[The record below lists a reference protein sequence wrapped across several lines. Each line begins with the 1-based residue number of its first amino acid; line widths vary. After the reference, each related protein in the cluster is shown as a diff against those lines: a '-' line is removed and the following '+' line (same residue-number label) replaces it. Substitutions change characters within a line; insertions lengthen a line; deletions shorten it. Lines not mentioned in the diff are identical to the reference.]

1 MADSLQEQKEELT
14 RTGLAP
20 PTTSGGSAGGAAAEG
35 AIAGLLH
42 GGKEREIQAQDTF
55 KQQVAHQATAQKFE
69 PHSQMNKNPAREG
82 GPGLSHVPASRH
94 AQYGSH
100 GLSGQGPK

>member
-1 MADSLQEQKEELT
+1 MADSTQEQNEELT
-14 RTGLAP
+14 RAGLTP
-20 PTTSGGSAGGAAAEG
+20 PTTSGASAGGAAAEG
-35 AIAGLLH
+35 AIAALLH
-42 GGKEREIQAQDTF
+42 GNKEREIQVQDTF

-69 PHSQMNKNPAREG
+69 PRSQMNKDPVREG

-94 AQYGSH
+94 AQRGSH